1 MKNLEARI
9 IRLEAARSDPV
20 NDFFHSLVCRFADA
34 QGKPGP
40 EKQDDI
46 ALTLK
51 QLGEVLPL

>member
-20 NDFFHSLVCRFADA
+20 NDLFHNFACRFADA
-34 QGKPGP
+34 QGKPRP
-40 EKQDDI
+40 KKQDDI
-46 ALTLK
+46 TLTLK